1 MSFYFN
7 NIALEVYFDERD
19 AWSVIK
25 YIKTSSWSVWLI
37 DATFYAMQI
46 FFCITPDPTLP
57 HHLYPP
63 GSAWAWGLWKG

>member
-46 FFCITPDPTLP
+46 FSALLQTP
-57 HHLYPP
+57 PP
-63 GSAWAWGLWKG
+63 VPPRLSMSLRFMKRLG